1 MSITCAIWW
10 PCVPAARHFWNVCH
24 QDIKNKA
31 IRFLFPTE
39 AKMQIHYLAAFLTFK
54 DTDITINNVS
64 QGSRR
69 VWAKRVWDLSHKK
82 YAWVIHQASYCAN
95 HTMYIIT
102 RSFHIIPGPWK
113 DLPSL
118 NSNWK
123 LYLTKKGTPKKQ
135 NTMYSYIISICF
147 YFEPPPHQ
155 FHLRRFLWWF
165 LICMH

>member
-24 QDIKNKA
+24 QSNKNKA

-69 VWAKRVWDLSHKK
+69 VWAKSV
-82 YAWVIHQASYCAN
+82 WVIKNMLESSIRH
-95 HTMYIIT
+95 HIVPIILMYITT

-135 NTMYSYIISICF
+135 NTMYIYFISICF
-147 YFEPPPHQ
+147 YFELPPHQ
-155 FHLRRFLWWF
+155 FHLRFLWWF